1 MENTCFICQKKAQ
14 LEESLNVISCTC
26 PHCGTYAYEK
36 NFLTTYEYYF
46 SVNSSDRCQKISN
59 FLKKYVKNHHV
70 CFVDDFE
77 TSLVTGYDLLEFRD
91 ILNMCGLEVTH
102 NNTIDSN
109 WKD

>member
-1 MENTCFICQKKAQ
+1 MKGQCFICHNEIE
-14 LEESLNVISCTC
+14 LEESLNIISCKC
-26 PHCGTYAYEK
+26 PNCGQYAYEK

-46 SVNSSDRCQKISN
+46 SVNSLTRKATIEK
-59 FLKKYVKNHHV
+59 FLKKYLKNHHV

-77 TSLVTGYDLLEFRD
+77 TSLVKGYDLLEFRD
-91 ILNMCGLEVTH
+91 VLNMCGLEVTH